1 MKVLIINGP
10 NLNFLGIRETG
21 VYGNTSY
28 EEISSYLYKEA
39 KKLQIH
45 IDIVQSNIEGELIN
59 FLQGAYD
66 KYDGIIINAGAYTH
80 YSIALFDS
88 IKSVSINTIEVHLS
102 NIYAREEFRRKSVTA
117 PACNGQ
123 ICGFGKYG
131 YVMALNALIEQQ
143 DILES

>member
-1 MKVLIINGP
+1 MRVLIINGP

-28 EEISSYLYKEA
+28 EEMSSYLYKEA
-39 KKLQIH
+39 KKLQVH
-45 IDIVQSNIEGELIN
+45 IDIVQSNIEGEIINLI
-59 FLQGAYD
+59 QGAYD

-80 YSIALFDS
+80 YSIAIFDA

-102 NIYAREEFRRKSVTA
+102 NVYAREEFRRKSVIA
-117 PACNGQ
+117 PACIGQ

-131 YVMALNALIEQQ
+131 YVMAINALVLQQ
-143 DILES
+143 TKEK